1 MFIPQSYLF
10 KNLIPELVSKYGDNN
25 ALGFI
30 GEEFLT
36 YSQMS
41 NRIDAVMAY
50 MEVLGIKPGDRVIL
64 YSQNMPNWG
73 IVYFATQCMGVVL
86 VPVLPDFNAYEL
98 GNIIEHSGAKAI
110 FISKSLD
117 FKFTKLEKDSV

>member
-1 MFIPQSYLF
+1 MFTPKSYLF
-10 KNLIPELVSKYGDNN
+10 KNIIPEVVSKYGDND
-25 ALGFI
+25 ALGFV
-30 GEEFLT
+30 GEEFISYT
-36 YSQMS
+36 QMGK
-41 NRIDAVMAY
+41 RIDAVMAY
-50 MEVLGIKPGDRVIL
+50 MEALGIEPGDRVIL

-73 IVYFATQCMGVVL
+73 IVYFATQCMGVVV

-117 FKFTKLEKDSV
+117 FKLAKVEDVEI